1 MRALSDT
8 DLFRVWESGYR
19 LHPLDRALVTLGAA
33 LPETSYERLADW
45 PLGRRN
51 KALLDL
57 RCACFGSRIQAWA
70 ACGSCGEK
78 LEFDIDA
85 RVIAGAGAPHNND
98 APDTIVVNERS
109 FRLPTS
115 RDLASVA
122 TAVGDQGA
130 AASILDNCRIA
141 ADETA
146 AWSDDEIEEIGE
158 RMALADPLAEI
169 SLKLDCPACGRQRQE
184 SFDIASFIWE
194 EIEAQAREL
203 VVAVHTLASAYGW
216 SEADILALGEH
227 RRALYLD
234 MVRS

>member
-8 DLFRVWESGYR
+8 DLFRVWESGCR

-33 LPETSYERLADW
+33 LPETPYERLADW

-57 RCACFGSRIQAWA
+57 RCACFGSRMQAWA
-70 ACGSCGEK
+70 ACGGCGEK
-78 LEFDIDA
+78 LEIDIDA
-85 RVIAGAGAPHNND
+85 RVIAGVGAPYSD
-98 APDTIVVNERS
+98 DMRDTVAVNGKS

-115 RDLASVA
+115 RDFADA
-122 TAVGDQGA
+122 AQAAGGGA
-130 AASILDNCRIA
+130 AARILDRCRVP
-141 ADETA
+141 ADDDA
-146 AWSDDEIEEIGE
+146 AWSDNEIEAIGE
-158 RMALADPLAEI
+158 CMALADPLAEI
-169 SLKLDCPACGRQRQE
+169 SLQLDCPACGRRWQE

-194 EIEAQAREL
+194 EIEAQVRQL
-203 VVAVHTLASAYGW
+203 ILAVHTLASAYGW
-216 SEADILALGEH
+216 SEAEILALSQH

>member
-19 LHPLDRALVTLGAA
+19 LHPLDRALLALGAA
-33 LPETSYERLADW
+33 LPETPYERLADW

-57 RCACFGSRIQAWA
+57 RCACFGSRMQAWA
-70 ACGSCGEK
+70 ACGGCGEK
-78 LEFDIDA
+78 LEIDIDA
-85 RVIAGAGAPHNND
+85 GVIAGAGAPYSD
-98 APDTIVVNERS
+98 DMRDTVAVNGKS

-115 RDLASVA
+115 RDLADA
-122 TAVGDQGA
+122 AQAAGGGA
-130 AASILDNCRIA
+130 AARILDRCRIA
-141 ADETA
+141 ADDDDT
-146 AWSDDEIEEIGE
+146 WSDNEIEAIGE
-158 RMALADPLAEI
+158 RMAVADPLAEI
-169 SLKLDCPACGRQRQE
+169 SLQLDCPACGRRWQE

-194 EIEAQAREL
+194 EIEAQVRQL
-203 VVAVHTLASAYGW
+203 ILAVHTLASAYGW
-216 SEADILALGEH
+216 SEAEILALSQH